1 MCSGECRLARRRRQA
16 KDRRKLDLEGYRA
29 DECARQQKHRAELVH
44 LGAGAG
50 PPRTG
55 ARRSLQVSADG
66 AASTTVSA
74 VVVDEPETEAAPAC
88 HGPQSVGKCRISQGE
103 VQEIVATVFRLSRTA
118 VEREW
123 RRIQRRIRPILER
136 GVACG
141 GP

>member
-1 MCSGECRLARRRRQA
+1 MRRRRQA
-16 KDRRKLDLEGYRA
+16 KRRRKLDLEGYRA
-29 DECARQQKHRAELVH
+29 DECARQQKHRGELAH

-74 VVVDEPETEAAPAC
+74 EPVDEPGTEAAPAC
-88 HGPQSVGKCRISQGE
+88 HGPQSTGKRPISE
-103 VQEIVATVFRLSRTA
+103 EKVQEIVATVFRLSRTA

-123 RRIQRRIRPILER
+123 RRIQRRIRPIFER
-136 GVACG
+136 GGACG